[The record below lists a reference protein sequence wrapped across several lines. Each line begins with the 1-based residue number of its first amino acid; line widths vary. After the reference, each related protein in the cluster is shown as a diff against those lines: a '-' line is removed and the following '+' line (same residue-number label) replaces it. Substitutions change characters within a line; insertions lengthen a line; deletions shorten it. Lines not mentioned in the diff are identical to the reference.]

1 MSGPQIPPNTEPLV
15 DGDKNVTLP
24 WQAYFES
31 TSEGD
36 PGNVWTPTFQ
46 GLTSTGPAPTFTGT
60 YYYLSQKLAYFSIVI
75 APGSGGDT
83 SAVAGTT
90 YCDNFPLSLS
100 VDSVAATIGGAGAA
114 VAAVAS
120 SAKQIYTATWTG
132 ATGNITIVG
141 IVELQ

>member
-1 MSGPQIPPNTEPLV
+1 MSAPQIPPNTEPMV
-15 DGDKNVTLP
+15 DKDQNVTLP

-46 GLTSTGPAPTFTGT
+46 GLTSTGPAPTFNGT
-60 YYYLSQKLAYFSIVI
+60 YYYLSQNLAYFHIVVT
-75 APGSGGDT
+75 PGSGGTT

-90 YCDNFPLSLS
+90 YCDNFPLNLAI
-100 VDSVAATIGGAGAA
+100 DGVAATIGGAGAA
-114 VAAVAS
+114 VGAIAS
-120 SAKQIYTATWTG
+120 QNKQIYTATWTS

>member
-15 DGDKNVTLP
+15 DDDKNVTLP

-36 PGNVWTPTFQ
+36 PGNSWTPTFQ
-46 GLTSTGPAPTFTGT
+46 GLTSAGSPPTFSGN

-75 APGSGGDT
+75 TPGSGGST

-90 YCDNFPLSLS
+90 YCDNFPLNLA
-100 VDSVAATIGGAGAA
+100 VDSVAATIGGTGAA
-114 VAAVAS
+114 VGAIAS
-120 SAKQIYTATWTG
+120 GTKQIYTATWTS
-132 ATGNITIVG
+132 ATGNITITG